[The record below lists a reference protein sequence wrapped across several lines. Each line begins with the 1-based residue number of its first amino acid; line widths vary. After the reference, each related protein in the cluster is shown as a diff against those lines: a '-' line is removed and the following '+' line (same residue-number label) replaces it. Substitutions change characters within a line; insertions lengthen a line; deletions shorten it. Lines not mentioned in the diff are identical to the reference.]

1 MTRPVKP
8 HRPTARKPARRRAK
22 SGRSRPA
29 AGVRDHLEQIVDQA
43 NVLVIATDLGGR
55 VTVWNRAMARLTGF
69 PRETVVGR
77 DLLPWLSEV
86 GMPELAQIMKQV
98 ADGGDLPTCEV
109 QLPSV
114 SGTVAHATF
123 NVAVVR
129 AEGGRPS
136 AVLAVGQDVTAL
148 RVLQN
153 QVIHAE
159 KLATVGQIAAG
170 VAHEINNPLTS
181 IQACIEAV
189 LHKASMAVQGRVPNQ
204 IEPVDL
210 ERLKRIQDGVERIRR
225 FTHDLV
231 GYARP
236 SRVEIERL
244 DLNEVVEHALS
255 FCEHIFVEA
264 KATLDRDLAANLPPV
279 RAVRDQVMQVV
290 TNLVTNAAQALGE
303 KGGTIRVRTFHDG
316 EAAVG
321 LAVTDTGSGIREEH
335 RASIFDPF
343 FTTKPAGSG
352 TGLGLSVV
360 RNIVYAHG
368 GQITFQSKLGSGTTF
383 VVTLPVSHPISHNIE
398 GEKPTP

>member
-1 MTRPVKP
+1 MAASPKKQTTKQPKQR
-8 HRPTARKPARRRAK
+8 RSESEQSQPTA
-22 SGRSRPA
+22 GL
-29 AGVRDHLEQIVDQA
+29 RDYLEQIVDQA
-43 NVLVIATDLGGR
+43 NVLVVATDLSGR
-55 VTVWNRAMARLTGF
+55 VVVWNRALSRLTGF

-77 DLLPWLSEV
+77 DLSPWLSEA
-86 GMPELAQIMKQV
+86 GTPELAQIMKQV
-98 ADGGDLPTCEV
+98 ATGCDLSNCEV
-109 QLPSV
+109 RLPSV
-114 SGTVAHATF
+114 SGTTARAAF
-123 NVAVVR
+123 NVATVR
-129 AEGGRPS
+129 AQGGRPS
-136 AVLAVGQDVTAL
+136 AILAVGQDVTAL

-181 IQACIEAV
+181 IQACVEAV
-189 LHKASMAVQGRVPNQ
+189 LNKATMATQGRVPNQ
-204 IEPVDL
+204 IELVDV
-210 ERLKRIQDGVERIRR
+210 ERLKRIQDGAERIRR

-255 FCEHIFVEA
+255 FCEHIFAEA
-264 KATLDRDLAANLPPV
+264 KAKLDRDLAPDLPPV
-279 RAVRDQVMQVV
+279 RAVRDQIMQVV
-290 TNLVTNAAQALGE
+290 TNLATNAAQALGAN
-303 KGGTIRVRTFHDG
+303 GGTIRVRTFHDG
-316 EAAVG
+316 DITVG
-321 LAVTDTGSGIREEH
+321 LAVTDTGSGIRQEH

-368 GQITFQSKLGSGTTF
+368 GQITFQSQLGSGTTF
-383 VVTLPVSHPISHNIE
+383 LVTLPVSHPQSHDVE
-398 GEKPTP
+398 VEKSTP

>member
-1 MTRPVKP
+1 MAASPK
-8 HRPTARKPARRRAK
+8 RRAVK
-22 SGRSRPA
+22 KPQQRRTGSLPSQPA
-29 AGVRDHLEQIVDQA
+29 ADLRDYLEQIVDQA
-43 NVLVIATDLGGR
+43 NVLVVATDLAGR
-55 VTVWNRAMARLTGF
+55 VVVWNRALSRLTGF
-69 PRETVVGR
+69 PREIVVGR
-77 DLLPWLSEV
+77 DLSPWLSEA

-98 ADGGDLPTCEV
+98 AAGGDLSNCEV
-109 QLPSV
+109 RLPSV
-114 SGTVAHATF
+114 SGTIARAAF
-123 NVAVVR
+123 NVATVR
-129 AEGGRPS
+129 AQGGRPS
-136 AVLAVGQDVTAL
+136 AILAVGQDVTAL

-181 IQACIEAV
+181 IQACVDAV
-189 LHKASMAVQGRVPNQ
+189 LNKATLATQGRVPNQ
-204 IEPVDL
+204 IETVDV
-210 ERLKRIQDGVERIRR
+210 ERLKRIQDGAERIRR

-255 FCEHIFVEA
+255 FCEHIFAEA
-264 KATLDRDLAANLPPV
+264 KATLDRDLAPNLPPV
-279 RAVRDQVMQVV
+279 RVVRDQIMQVV
-290 TNLVTNAAQALGE
+290 TNLATNAAQALGT

-316 EAAVG
+316 EVTVG
-321 LAVTDTGSGIREEH
+321 LAVTDTGSGIRDEH

-368 GQITFQSKLGSGTTF
+368 GQITFQSQLGSGTTF
-383 VVTLPVSHPISHNIE
+383 LVTLPVSHPLSQDVE
-398 GEKPTP
+398 GEKSTP

>member
-1 MTRPVKP
+1 MAAFPKE
-8 HRPTARKPARRRAK
+8 
-22 SGRSRPA
+22 PA
-29 AGVRDHLEQIVDQA
+29 AKKSRQRRTVSLQSQPAADLRDYLEQIVDQA
-43 NVLVIATDLGGR
+43 NVLVVATDLAGR
-55 VTVWNRAMARLTGF
+55 VVVWNRALSRLTGF

-77 DLLPWLSEV
+77 DLSPWLSEA

-98 ADGGDLPTCEV
+98 ATGGDLSNCEV
-109 QLPSV
+109 RLPSV
-114 SGTVAHATF
+114 SGTIARAAF
-123 NVAVVR
+123 NVATVR
-129 AEGGRPS
+129 AQGGRPS
-136 AVLAVGQDVTAL
+136 AILAVGQDVTAL

-181 IQACIEAV
+181 IQACVDAV
-189 LHKASMAVQGRVPNQ
+189 LNKATLATQGRVPNQ
-204 IEPVDL
+204 IETVDV
-210 ERLKRIQDGVERIRR
+210 ERLKRIQDGAERIRR

-255 FCEHIFVEA
+255 FCEHIFAEA
-264 KATLDRDLAANLPPV
+264 KATLDRDLAPNLPPV
-279 RAVRDQVMQVV
+279 RAVRDQIMQVV
-290 TNLVTNAAQALGE
+290 TNLATNAAQALGT

-316 EAAVG
+316 EVTVG
-321 LAVTDTGSGIREEH
+321 LAVTDTGSGIRDEH

-368 GQITFQSKLGSGTTF
+368 GQITFQSQLGSGTTF
-383 VVTLPVSHPISHNIE
+383 LVTLPVSHPLSQDVE
-398 GEKPTP
+398 GEKSTP

>member
-1 MTRPVKP
+1 MAGRGKP
-8 HRPTARKPARRRAK
+8 HKPAAKKPARRRAESK
-22 SGRSRPA
+22 RSRPT

-43 NVLVIATDLGGR
+43 NVLVIATDLAGR
-55 VTVWNRAMARLTGF
+55 VTVWNRAVARLTGF

-77 DLLPWLSEV
+77 ELLPWLSEA
-86 GMPELAQIMKQV
+86 GMSELAQIMKQV
-98 ADGGDLPTCEV
+98 AASGDLSNCEV
-109 QLPSV
+109 RLPSV
-114 SGTVAHATF
+114 SGTATRAAF
-123 NVAVVR
+123 NVAIVR
-129 AEGGRPS
+129 GEGGRPS

-181 IQACIEAV
+181 IQACVEAV
-189 LHKASMAVQGRVPNQ
+189 LHKASMATQGRVPNQ
-204 IEPVDL
+204 IEPVDV

-255 FCEHIFVEA
+255 FCEHIFVDA
-264 KATLDRDLAANLPPV
+264 KATLDRDLAPNLPPV

-290 TNLVTNAAQALGE
+290 TNLVTNAAQALGA

-316 EAAVG
+316 EATVG
-321 LAVTDTGSGIREEH
+321 LAVSDTGTGIREEH

-383 VVTLPVSHPISHNIE
+383 VVTLPVSHPLSHNIE
-398 GEKPTP
+398 GEKSTP

>member
-1 MTRPVKP
+1 
-8 HRPTARKPARRRAK
+8 
-22 SGRSRPA
+22 
-29 AGVRDHLEQIVDQA
+29 
-43 NVLVIATDLGGR
+43 
-55 VTVWNRAMARLTGF
+55 
-69 PRETVVGR
+69 
-77 DLLPWLSEV
+77 
-86 GMPELAQIMKQV
+86 
-98 ADGGDLPTCEV
+98 
-109 QLPSV
+109 
-114 SGTVAHATF
+114 
-123 NVAVVR
+123 
-129 AEGGRPS
+129 
-136 AVLAVGQDVTAL
+136 VLAVGQDVTAL

-181 IQACIEAV
+181 IQACVEAV
-189 LHKASMAVQGRVPNQ
+189 MHKASLATQGLVPNQ
-204 IEPVDL
+204 IDPVDL
-210 ERLKRIQDGVERIRR
+210 ERLKRVQDGAERIRR

-244 DLNEVVEHALS
+244 DFNEVVEHALS
-255 FCEHIFVEA
+255 FCEHILEKA
-264 KATLDRDLAANLPPV
+264 KAALDRDLAPNLPPV

-290 TNLVTNAAQALGE
+290 TNLVTNAAQALGDN
-303 KGGTIRVRTFHDG
+303 GGVIRVRTFGDG
-316 EAAVG
+316 ETAVG

-335 RASIFDPF
+335 RASIFEPF

-383 VVTLPVSHPISHNIE
+383 VVTLPVSHPLSHSGE
-398 GEKPTP
+398 GEK

>member
-1 MTRPVKP
+1 
-8 HRPTARKPARRRAK
+8 
-22 SGRSRPA
+22 
-29 AGVRDHLEQIVDQA
+29 
-43 NVLVIATDLGGR
+43 
-55 VTVWNRAMARLTGF
+55 
-69 PRETVVGR
+69 
-77 DLLPWLSEV
+77 
-86 GMPELAQIMKQV
+86 
-98 ADGGDLPTCEV
+98 
-109 QLPSV
+109 
-114 SGTVAHATF
+114 
-123 NVAVVR
+123 
-129 AEGGRPS
+129 
-136 AVLAVGQDVTAL
+136 VGQDVTAL

-181 IQACIEAV
+181 IQACVEAV
-189 LHKASMAVQGRVPNQ
+189 LHKASLATQGLVPNQ

-210 ERLKRIQDGVERIRR
+210 ERLRRVQEGAERIRR

-244 DLNEVVEHALS
+244 DFNEVVEHALS
-255 FCEHIFVEA
+255 FCEHILEKA
-264 KATLDRDLAANLPPV
+264 KATLDRDLAPDLPPV

-290 TNLVTNAAQALGE
+290 TNLVTNAAQALGT
-303 KGGTIRVRTFHDG
+303 KGGTIRVRTFHEG
-316 EAAVG
+316 EATVG
-321 LAVTDTGSGIREEH
+321 LAVTDTGCGIREEH
-335 RASIFDPF
+335 RSSIFDPF

-383 VVTLPVSHPISHNIE
+383 VVTLPVSHPLSRNGE
-398 GEKPTP
+398 GEKSIP

>member
-109 QLPSV
+109 RLPSV

>member
-1 MTRPVKP
+1 MARPVKS
-8 HRPTARKPARRRAK
+8 HKPTAKKPARQRAEL
-22 SGRSRPA
+22 GRPHPA
-29 AGVRDHLEQIVDQA
+29 ARMRDHLEQIVDQA
-43 NVLVIATDLGGR
+43 NVLVIATDLTGR

-69 PRETVVGR
+69 PREVVVGR
-77 DLLPWLSEV
+77 ELLPWLSEA
-86 GMPELAQIMKQV
+86 GMSELAQIMKQV
-98 ADGGDLPTCEV
+98 AAGADSSNCEV
-109 QLPSV
+109 RLPSV
-114 SGTVAHATF
+114 SGTVARAAF
-123 NVAVVR
+123 NVAIVR
-129 AEGGRPS
+129 AEGGQPS

-181 IQACIEAV
+181 IQACVEAV
-189 LHKASMAVQGRVPNQ
+189 LHKASMATQGRVPNQ
-204 IEPVDL
+204 IEPVDV
-210 ERLKRIQDGVERIRR
+210 ERLKRIQDGAERIRR

-290 TNLVTNAAQALGE
+290 TNLVTNAAQALGA

-316 EAAVG
+316 EATVG
-321 LAVTDTGSGIREEH
+321 LAVTDTGAGIREEH

-383 VVTLPVSHPISHNIE
+383 VVTLPVSHPQSHNIE
-398 GEKPTP
+398 GEKSTP

>member
-1 MTRPVKP
+1 MSRSPRPREPVAKKP
-8 HRPTARKPARRRAK
+8 GRPPAG
-22 SGRSRPA
+22 SGQERPA
-29 AGVRDHLEQIVDQA
+29 ARLRDYMEQIVDQA
-43 NVLVIATDLGGR
+43 NVLVIATDLDGR
-55 VTVWNRAMARLTGF
+55 VVVWNRAMVRLTGF
-69 PRETVVGR
+69 PRETVAGR
-77 DLLPWLSEV
+77 ELFPWLSEA
-86 GMPELAQIMKQV
+86 GMPELARMMKQV
-98 ADGGDLPTCEV
+98 AAGEDLSNCEV
-109 QLPSV
+109 RLPSV
-114 SGTVAHATF
+114 SGTVVRATF
-123 NVAVVR
+123 NVATVR
-129 AEGGRPS
+129 AEGGRAS
-136 AVLAVGQDVTAL
+136 AVLAVGQDVTTL

-181 IQACIEAV
+181 IQACVEAV
-189 LHKASMAVQGRVPNQ
+189 LHKASMATQGLVPNQ
-204 IEPVDL
+204 IDPVDL
-210 ERLKRIQDGVERIRR
+210 ERLKRVQDGVERIRR

-244 DLNEVVEHALS
+244 DFNEVVEHALS
-255 FCEHIFVEA
+255 FCEHILEKA
-264 KATLDRDLAANLPPV
+264 KAKLDRDLAPNLPPV

-290 TNLVTNAAQALGE
+290 TNLVTNAAQALGQ
-303 KGGTIRVRTFHDG
+303 KGGAIRVRTFHEG

-321 LAVTDTGSGIREEH
+321 LAVTDTGGGIRDEH
-335 RASIFDPF
+335 RANIFDPF

-383 VVTLPVSHPISHNIE
+383 VVTMPVSHPQSHNVE
-398 GEKPTP
+398 GEKSTP

>member
-1 MTRPVKP
+1 MAASEKKQATKQPKQRRSESEPS
-8 HRPTARKPARRRAK
+8 PTA
-22 SGRSRPA
+22 
-29 AGVRDHLEQIVDQA
+29 AGLRDYLEQIVDQA
-43 NVLVIATDLGGR
+43 NVLVVATDLAGR
-55 VTVWNRAMARLTGF
+55 VVVWNRALSRLTGF

-77 DLLPWLSEV
+77 DLSPWLSEA

-98 ADGGDLPTCEV
+98 ATGADLSNCEV
-109 QLPSV
+109 RLPSV
-114 SGTVAHATF
+114 SGTTARAAF
-123 NVAVVR
+123 NVATVR
-129 AEGGRPS
+129 AQGGRPS
-136 AVLAVGQDVTAL
+136 AILAVGQDVTAL

-189 LHKASMAVQGRVPNQ
+189 LNKATMATQGHVPNQ
-204 IEPVDL
+204 IELVDV
-210 ERLKRIQDGVERIRR
+210 ERLKRIQDGAERIRR

-255 FCEHIFVEA
+255 FCEHIFAEA
-264 KATLDRDLAANLPPV
+264 KAKLDRDLAPNLPQV
-279 RAVRDQVMQVV
+279 RAVRDQIMQVV
-290 TNLVTNAAQALGE
+290 TNLATNAAQALGTN
-303 KGGTIRVRTFHDG
+303 GGTIRVRTFHDG
-316 EAAVG
+316 DVTVG
-321 LAVTDTGSGIREEH
+321 LAVTDTGSGIRQEH

-368 GQITFQSKLGSGTTF
+368 GQITFQSQLGSGTTF
-383 VVTLPVSHPISHNIE
+383 LVTLPVSHPQSHDVE
-398 GEKPTP
+398 VEKSTP

>member
-109 QLPSV
+109 RLPSV

-181 IQACIEAV
+181 IQACVEAV

-264 KATLDRDLAANLPPV
+264 KATLDRDLAATLPPV